1 MTRFENRGIFERTLI
16 QSNSVTMSGAP
27 VGGVAG
33 HEARSRG
40 RLGQRQMAIN
50 YRTRFAYRIDMWDA
64 EGENIIE
71 HLAGVEDLQFAK
83 ATYLAACKRWPRAPI
98 TLSEGM
104 HVIEDNRRKRLV

>member
-1 MTRFENRGIFERTLI
+1 
-16 QSNSVTMSGAP
+16 
-27 VGGVAG
+27 
-33 HEARSRG
+33 
-40 RLGQRQMAIN
+40 LGQKEMAIN

-64 EGENIIE
+64 DGENIIE

-83 ATYLAACKRWPRAPI
+83 ATYRATCKRWPGAPI

>member
-1 MTRFENRGIFERTLI
+1 
-16 QSNSVTMSGAP
+16 
-27 VGGVAG
+27 
-33 HEARSRG
+33 
-40 RLGQRQMAIN
+40 
-50 YRTRFAYRIDMWDA
+50 MWDA

-83 ATYLAACKRWPRAPI
+83 ATYRAACKRWPGAPI